1 MRRADDERGQDE
13 AHGSHAT
20 CVCEEASCEHKYPY
34 LTIANEPPPR
44 ALFFPADKR
53 KHLLVTP
60 SQISGHLARP
70 RRGDHFN
77 HPLLFARSGYLFRD
91 LDVDHLGNFLI
102 GHLLTNEDPDMVTED
117 QGIDEP
123 IPATATEG
131 PFKVAFLTDKPSVYM
146 GQISRRAGAT
156 DEVEAKA
163 DTVGGLLA
171 AARVVLALAPNVGN
185 LSLTGFFSR
194 LLCGQN
200 PVALS
205 SLHSLSVGP
214 TLPYWS
220 TTFTATGLFN
230 LPALEKLRLCVPI
243 LRDHEVATLTG
254 ARSTLKRLK
263 LVQWESAQE
272 DEESAL

>member
-1 MRRADDERGQDE
+1 MRRADDERGHDE
-13 AHGSHAT
+13 ARVN
-20 CVCEEASCEHKYPY
+20 CVCEQASCEHKYPY
-34 LTIANEPPPR
+34 LTIADEPPPR
-44 ALFFPADKR
+44 PLFSADKR

-70 RRGDHFN
+70 RRVAQTDHFN

-171 AARVVLALAPNVGN
+171 AARVVLALAPNVRN

-194 LLCGQN
+194 LLCGEN
-200 PVALS
+200 PLTLS

-220 TTFTATGLFN
+220 MTFTATSFDK
-230 LPALEKLRLCVPI
+230 LPALERLRLCVPI
-243 LRDHEVATLTG
+243 LRDHEVATLAG
-254 ARSTLKRLK
+254 ARSELKRLK

-272 DEESAL
+272 DEDSAQ